1 MNSLEHPLNEKFWC
15 TLVSVNF
22 LDTISIQFSLIGNIG
37 GWLQDARSELIFSI
51 VSVGILKLSPN
62 TQST

>member
-1 MNSLEHPLNEKFWC
+1 MAKQIHY
-15 TLVSVNF
+15 F
-22 LDTISIQFSLIGNIG
+22 LSREIKGIIHLGSEDLI
-37 GWLQDARSELIFSI
+37 LHDELIFSI